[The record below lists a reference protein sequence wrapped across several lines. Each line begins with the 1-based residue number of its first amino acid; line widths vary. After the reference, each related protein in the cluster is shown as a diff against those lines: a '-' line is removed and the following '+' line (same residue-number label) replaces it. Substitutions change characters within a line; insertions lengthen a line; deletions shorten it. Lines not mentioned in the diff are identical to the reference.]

1 MTLFYLPT
9 FLTLLRL
16 LLVPVIIWLIV
27 TDELLAAFVIFL
39 TAGLTDALDG
49 FFARRFGW
57 VTTLGAYLDALAD
70 KALLVSVYATL
81 GFFGHLPPWLVILVI
96 SRDILII
103 GAVLLSWLLA
113 RKIEIKPARLSK
125 LNTVIQIALAALIL
139 AKRGIPIDLE
149 TAESLLIWTCGL
161 TTALSAAL
169 YMAIW
174 MKRMAVYDRQD
185 RQKQAP
191 DIAGADLVKH
201 GQDQT

>member
-9 FLTLLRL
+9 LLTLLRL
-16 LLVPVIIWLIV
+16 VLVPVIIWLIV
-27 TDELLAAFVIFL
+27 TDELLAAFLVFL
-39 TAGLTDALDG
+39 IAGLTDALDG
-49 FFARRFGW
+49 FFARRFNW

-96 SRDILII
+96 SRDVLII

-113 RKIEIKPARLSK
+113 RKIEIKPARVSK
-125 LNTVIQIALAALIL
+125 FNTVIQIALAALVL
-139 AKRGIPIDLE
+139 AKRGIPIDLA
-149 TAESLLIWTCGL
+149 TAEMLLIWTCGL
-161 TTALSAAL
+161 TTTLSAAL

-185 RQKQAP
+185 RQKHAS
-191 DIAGADLVKH
+191 DISREDFVKN